1 MEYKKGKLFIVDDV
15 FPHPRSVDSW
25 RGVEFHSY
33 LDNFFEAQLNTC

>member
-25 RGVEFHSY
+25 RGISFI
-33 LDNFFEAQLNTC
+33 LG